1 MRIGRIAEAV
11 VPQAGLDITPDLR
24 RNIMAR
30 IIGTNGDDLLFGTPL
45 FDFVDLL
52 DGNDVFFTRGGGDF
66 VLGGS
71 GNDTLRGE
79 AGKNTLIGESG
90 RDFCFGGDDN
100 DLLDGGPGD
109 DTLAGDRGNDKLN
122 GGLGPDILRGG
133 TGSDTFDYNFLADSG
148 TGVGNRDIIADFER
162 GLDKIDL
169 STIDA
174 NPGVAGNQAFT
185 FIGTGGFTAAGQV
198 SISPGTGVLHV
209 LINTDADTQSEMQI
223 ELINQTSLSANNFFL

>member
-1 MRIGRIAEAV
+1 VTRGPSGERLLVAEQVDAV
-11 VPQAGLDITPDLR
+11 EDGHGSPFSYR
-24 RNIMAR
+24 RQ
-30 IIGTNGDDLLFGTPL
+30 D
-45 FDFVDLL
+45 
-52 DGNDVFFTRGGGDF
+52 DVFFTRGGGDF

-148 TGVGNRDIIADFER
+148 TGVGNRDIIADFFR
-162 GLDKIDL
+162 GADKIDL
-169 STIDA
+169 SSIDA
-174 NPGVAGNQAFT
+174 NPGVAGNQAFN
-185 FIGTGGFTAAGQV
+185 FIGTSGFTAPGQV
-198 SISPGTGVLHV
+198 AISISPDTGGLRVL
-209 LINTDADTQSEMQI
+209 LNTDADTQSEMQI
-223 ELINQTSLSANNFFL
+223 ELTGQTTLSLNDLFL